1 MKIINYEK
9 KKIISLTDEEKGTH
23 ENQKNCY
30 ICENEFCTDKNNE
43 KEFKLKQ
50 KARDHCHYT
59 GNIEELPIVF
69 AIYVI
74 KYQERCR

>member
-23 ENQKNCY
+23 ENQNCY